1 MAKRKPGLPK
11 KYAKMGF
18 KRGWA
23 AYKRARGTSRTKR
36 RSTRARK
43 APRRIRRAKP
53 IKGGRKMGKSFLN
66 TQTLMKFVRLGA
78 LAAPA
83 IGIAMQAGLSTQ
95 RKIKQGIRAYTGFD
109 LTSGKFDFG
118 RAVQGW
124 LPYLGAVLFTYGIPK
139 IASIIRRL

>member
-23 AYKRARGTSRTKR
+23 AYKKSRRGTKR
-36 RSTRARK
+36 RSSTTTRRRS
-43 APRRIRRAKP
+43 PRRTRRAKP